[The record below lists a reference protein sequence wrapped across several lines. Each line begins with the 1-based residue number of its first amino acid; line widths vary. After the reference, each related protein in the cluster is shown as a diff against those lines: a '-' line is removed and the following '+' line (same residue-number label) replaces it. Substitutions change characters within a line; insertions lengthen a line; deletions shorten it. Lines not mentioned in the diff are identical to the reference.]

1 MLEVLGRATSGNVQK
16 VLFLLEELG
25 APYKRHDY
33 GKTFEGTTL
42 TPQYQAINPTQKVPT
57 LRDGELHVWESHTIL
72 RYVANKQEA
81 HALYPR
87 DPAARSQVERWMDW
101 TLASLNVAYLAGFKE
116 AKLPPEQLSEAAAK
130 LLSAELS
137 LLDGHLAGRPWV
149 AGEAFSLADICLA
162 PLVRRCL
169 KFPIPSPSWSICGN
183 GWRAS
188 SSGRLSR
195 RPWPRVEA
203 GHGHAGECIR
213 RARPGA
219 GGGALAA
226 QIRARGLN
234 VDFDTRAGC
243 VRVLSDIDIDIAKGS
258 FTSIIG
264 PSGCGKSTL
273 LKVFAGLVPP
283 TGGEVSVAGVPP
295 GEAVRQR
302 RVGMVFQEAALMP
315 WKTALE
321 NVCSLMALVDA
332 APRERQRDRA
342 LELLRLVGLEYAAD
356 RYPAQLSGGMR
367 QRVSIARAL
376 ALDPEVLMMDEPF
389 GALDAITRE
398 HMSDFL
404 LDIWRR
410 TGKTVVFV
418 THSID
423 EAVYLSDS
431 VYVMATNP
439 ARIVQKLDIGLP
451 QPKNEATF
459 SSPMFHQKSF
469 QLRQLLKAGHAPGSG
484 K

>member
-1 MLEVLGRATSGNVQK
+1 M
-16 VLFLLEELG
+16 
-25 APYKRHDY
+25 DM
-33 GKTFEGTTL
+33 
-42 TPQYQAINPTQKVPT
+42 QANASAGP
-57 LRDGELHVWESHTIL
+57 G
-72 RYVANKQEA
+72 
-81 HALYPR
+81 
-87 DPAARSQVERWMDW
+87 PARER
-101 TLASLNVAYLAGFKE
+101 
-116 AKLPPEQLSEAAAK
+116 
-130 LLSAELS
+130 
-137 LLDGHLAGRPWV
+137 
-149 AGEAFSLADICLA
+149 
-162 PLVRRCL
+162 RR
-169 KFPIPSPSWSICGN
+169 
-183 GWRAS
+183 
-188 SSGRLSR
+188 
-195 RPWPRVEA
+195 
-203 GHGHAGECIR
+203 
-213 RARPGA
+213 
-219 GGGALAA
+219 LAA

>member
-1 MLEVLGRATSGNVQK
+1 M
-16 VLFLLEELG
+16 
-25 APYKRHDY
+25 
-33 GKTFEGTTL
+33 
-42 TPQYQAINPTQKVPT
+42 
-57 LRDGELHVWESHTIL
+57 
-72 RYVANKQEA
+72 
-81 HALYPR
+81 
-87 DPAARSQVERWMDW
+87 
-101 TLASLNVAYLAGFKE
+101 
-116 AKLPPEQLSEAAAK
+116 
-130 LLSAELS
+130 
-137 LLDGHLAGRPWV
+137 
-149 AGEAFSLADICLA
+149 
-162 PLVRRCL
+162 
-169 KFPIPSPSWSICGN
+169 
-183 GWRAS
+183 
-188 SSGRLSR
+188 
-195 RPWPRVEA
+195 
-203 GHGHAGECIR
+203 
-213 RARPGA
+213 
-219 GGGALAA
+219 
-226 QIRARGLN
+226 
-234 VDFDTRAGC
+234 DFDTRAGC

-264 PSGCGKSTL
+264 PSGCGKNTL